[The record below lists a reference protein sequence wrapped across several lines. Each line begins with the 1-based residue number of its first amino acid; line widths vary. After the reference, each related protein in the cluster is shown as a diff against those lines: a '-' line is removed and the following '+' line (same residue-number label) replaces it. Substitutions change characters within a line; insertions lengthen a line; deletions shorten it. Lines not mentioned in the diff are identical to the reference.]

1 MKQRVILIAA
11 ICAIAAFA
19 QSPVEEPSSLNVFY
33 RLETGKLVP
42 LEQQTT
48 KGSELK
54 HGFMS
59 TKAAAVTQIS
69 GPQSPVRF
77 PAGAMEF
84 VVATATDP
92 AVYSLR
98 KLEVK
103 KTKSSGTRELLIVT
117 AQASMFGKA
126 KVDSSGTAVALD
138 FTRYGSASYKAA
150 PRQPLVPGEYAFWRP
165 DLPAVFCFGV
175 D

>member
-1 MKQRVILIAA
+1 MKRRLILIPVLCALAA
-11 ICAIAAFA
+11 SA
-19 QSPVEEPSSLNVFY
+19 QSPVEEPSNLNVIY

-77 PAGAMEF
+77 PVGTIEF
-84 VVATATDP
+84 VLATATDP

-103 KTKSSGTRELLIVT
+103 KAKSTGTRELLIVT
-117 AQASMFGKA
+117 AQGSMFGKA
-126 KVDSSGTAVALD
+126 KMDSSGTVVLLD
-138 FTRYGSASYKAA
+138 FTRYGSASYKAT
-150 PRQPLVPGEYAFWRP
+150 PRQPLVPGEYAFWRA